1 MDRTVTNDG
10 MLRVRA
16 TLVLDGDTLRV
27 ETNSEPRMDRV
38 LATLTRLDPAMTV
51 LDDDRR
57 PLRNTREAAALA
69 EQMPVTGAG
78 APDPDSPELAAA
90 LEEFIRDYETSW
102 LDQPIPALDGHTPRQ
117 AADDPTRRA
126 DLIKLLDTFPAGA
139 GARGGMDADRLRTA
153 LGL

>member
-1 MDRTVTNDG
+1 
-10 MLRVRA
+10 
-16 TLVLDGDTLRV
+16 
-27 ETNSEPRMDRV
+27 
-38 LATLTRLDPAMTV
+38 
-51 LDDDRR
+51 
-57 PLRNTREAAALA
+57 
-69 EQMPVTGAG
+69 
-78 APDPDSPELAAA
+78 AAA

>member
-1 MDRTVTNDG
+1 M
-10 MLRVRA
+10 RA
-16 TLVLDGDTLRV
+16 PGA
-27 ETNSEPRMDRV
+27 PRRQ
-38 LATLTRLDPAMTV
+38 R
-51 LDDDRR
+51 
-57 PLRNTREAAALA
+57 
-69 EQMPVTGAG
+69 